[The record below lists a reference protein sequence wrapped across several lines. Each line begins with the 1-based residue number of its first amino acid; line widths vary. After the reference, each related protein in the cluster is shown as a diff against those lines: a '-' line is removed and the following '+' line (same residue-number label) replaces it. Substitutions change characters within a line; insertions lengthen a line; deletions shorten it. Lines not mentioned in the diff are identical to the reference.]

1 MSSEPRAAIPATH
14 RDILES
20 TALAYVSTVGP
31 KGEPQTSPVWFGWDG
46 EKLRFS
52 HTKARQKYR
61 NLLRDP
67 RIAVCLVDP
76 AMPYRYVEIR
86 GTATIEDDP
95 TKAYIDVMSK
105 KYTGQERYQGNRPG
119 DERVVI
125 TVTTTH
131 VNTMG

>member
-1 MSSEPRAAIPATH
+1 MSSETRLAGLESH

-20 TALAYVSTVGP
+20 TALAFISTVGP
-31 KGEPQTSPVWFGWDG
+31 HGEPQTSPVWFGWDG
-46 EKLRFS
+46 HTLRFS

-61 NLLRDP
+61 NLVRDP
-67 RIAVCLVDP
+67 HIAVCIVDP
-76 AMPYRYVEIR
+76 ATPYRYIELR

-95 TKAYIDVMSK
+95 EKRFIDAMAK
-105 KYTGQERYQGNRPG
+105 KYTGADSYGNNQPG

-125 TVTTTH
+125 GVVPTH